1 MNFRTIILIA
11 VAIIANFI
19 ATISCLYMCFK
30 CLLTCKD
37 YVMSALFGA
46 LVILN
51 ILLLG
56 IDYSLLE
63 KMTLPSP

>member
-1 MNFRTIILIA
+1 MNIGTIILIA

-30 CLLTCKD
+30 CLLTYKE
-37 YVMSALFGA
+37 YVISVLFGA
-46 LVILN
+46 LTILN

-56 IDYSLLE
+56 MDYSLLE
-63 KMTLPSP
+63 KMTYGM

>member
-1 MNFRTIILIA
+1 MNIGTIILIA

-19 ATISCLYMCFK
+19 ALISCFYTCLK
-30 CLLTCKD
+30 CLLTYKD

-46 LVILN
+46 LTILN

-56 IDYSLLE
+56 IDNSLLE
-63 KMTLPSP
+63 KMTHGM